1 MSKIV
6 LMIHQSFSAIMKLLI
21 ILLFGLQIG
30 ASWRHATISYKNN
43 EVTPSEVESLIQK
56 LKAECN
62 CDVEHLS
69 AIGALILTNIECEK
83 EDIMKHLDDR
93 MNIDFIQPSG

>member
-1 MSKIV
+1 M
-6 LMIHQSFSAIMKLLI
+6 
-21 ILLFGLQIG
+21 
-30 ASWRHATISYKNN
+30 
-43 EVTPSEVESLIQK
+43 TPSEVESLIQK

-69 AIGALILTNIECEK
+69 DIGALILTNIECEK

-93 MNIDFIQPSG
+93 MNLDYISPG

>member
-1 MSKIV
+1 MARFGGLESEDIRTFFKYY
-6 LMIHQSFSAIMKLLI
+6 
-21 ILLFGLQIG
+21 LFPHIDSPT
-30 ASWRHATISYKNN
+30 AVVSYKKN

-69 AIGALILTNIECEK
+69 DIGALILTNIECEK

-93 MNIDFIQPSG
+93 MNINFIQHSG

>member
-1 MSKIV
+1 M
-6 LMIHQSFSAIMKLLI
+6 LI
-21 ILLFGLQIG
+21 IKLIFKYYLFPHIDSPT
-30 ASWRHATISYKNN
+30 AVISYKKN

-69 AIGALILTNIECEK
+69 DIGYNETSLSDIGALILTNIECEK

-93 MNIDFIQPSG
+93 MNIDFHQPSG